1 MATNQ
6 IVREV
11 IMGNGIRLTV
21 GAFLK
26 GPQLPKDG
34 DKYEAVGFVALPM
47 AQDHTIASPLDPE
60 MVFDSR
66 FAKVYEEYVLGAD
79 RWCSGDSVNSCRLA
93 PYWGDDSTAESIRD
107 IPKTIYSLTQR
118 NTRACYITT
127 LEDSKTKAVTAAYE
141 LAQKFGNAIEELV
154 ERRVRALQ
162 EGDC

>member
-11 IMGNGIRLTV
+11 IMGNGIRLAV

-47 AQDHTIASPLDPE
+47 AQEHTIASPLDPE

-66 FAKVYEEYVLGAD
+66 FAKVYEEYVSGTD
-79 RWCSGDSVNSCRLA
+79 RWCSGNNVNSCRLA
-93 PYWGDDSTAESIRD
+93 PYWGDDSTAESIQYV
-107 IPKTIYSLTQR
+107 PKTIYSLTRR

-127 LEDSKTKAVTAAYE
+127 LDDSKTKAVTTACE

-154 ERRVRALQ
+154 ERRARALQ